1 MKCTRALLSLALV
14 LAFAGPVAGQAVPL
28 NLQQVLPGPATV
40 SEADDEVTVT
50 WPDES
55 PAR

>member
-28 NLQQVLPGPATV
+28 DLQQVLPGPVTV
-40 SEADDEVTVT
+40 SEADDEVTVET
-50 WPDES
+50 LHGGT
-55 PAR
+55 R